1 MTHERLLSIKQHAK
15 QASVWVPLVKEER
28 TMNTV
33 VVYDSQFGNTEQLA
47 QTIAETLR
55 EWGQVRTVRVEHAH
69 PLGLQGVDLLIL
81 GCPTQNMRPTRAMRF
96 LLESIPFFLEYIP
109 LESLSRLTVACFD
122 TRLGQPRWMTGSA
135 AGVMTKKMRKMGV
148 SHLFPPESFLVKGM
162 HGPLQSG
169 EVERAANWARMLR
182 EKVEALQLAQR

>member
-1 MTHERLLSIKQHAK
+1 MTRKRPLGYKQHTK
-15 QASVWVPLVKEER
+15 QTGVRVPIVKEER
-28 TMNTV
+28 TMNIV

-81 GCPTQNMRPTRAMRF
+81 GCPTQQWRPTRAMHF
-96 LLESIPFFLEYIP
+96 LLECIPFFLEYIP
-109 LESLSRLTVACFD
+109 LESLSRLAVACFD

-135 AGVMTKKMRKMGV
+135 AGVMTKKLRKMGV

-182 EKVEALQLAQR
+182 EKVQEDTYVER

>member
-1 MTHERLLSIKQHAK
+1 MTRKQLLGYKQHAK
-15 QASVWVPLVKEER
+15 QASVRVPMVMKEER

-55 EWGQVRTVRVEHAH
+55 ECGQVRTVRVEHTH

-81 GCPTQNMRPTRAMRF
+81 GCPTQQWRPTQAMRF
-96 LLESIPFFLEYIP
+96 LLEYIP
-109 LESLSRLTVACFD
+109 LESLSRLAVACFD
-122 TRLGQPRWMTGSA
+122 TRLGQPQWMTGSA
-135 AGVMTKKMRKMGV
+135 ARVMTKKLRKMGI
-148 SHLFPPESFLVKGM
+148 SHLYPPESFLVKGM
-162 HGPLQSG
+162 HGPLESG

-182 EKVEALQLAQR
+182 EKVEASQLVQC